1 MQGFFGGRA
10 TIIRMSSLRIPLKFE
25 IELSLPGVHL
35 YFDWDSA
42 SWRSDS
48 VLAVESAPSPSAAQ
62 ALAARIKFLSAEN
75 DSLLDLLTVRE
86 LDLRKTRELR
96 KEIED
101 LLNPA
106 QSQARE

>member
-1 MQGFFGGRA
+1 MQD
-10 TIIRMSSLRIPLKFE
+10 SSLRIPPKFE

-42 SWRSDS
+42 TWRSDS
-48 VLAVESAPSPSAAQ
+48 VLSAESPPSPTTVQS
-62 ALAARIKFLSAEN
+62 LTARIQSLSAQNEAI
-75 DSLLDLLTVRE
+75 LDLLAVKE

-96 KEIED
+96 KEIDD
-101 LLNPA
+101 LLISA

>member
-1 MQGFFGGRA
+1 
-10 TIIRMSSLRIPLKFE
+10 MSSLRIPPKFE

-42 SWRSDS
+42 TWRSDS
-48 VLAVESAPSPSAAQ
+48 VPSEESPPSPTAVQ
-62 ALAARIKFLSAEN
+62 ALTSRIQFLSSQN
-75 DSLLDLLTVRE
+75 DAILDLLAVKD

-101 LLNPA
+101 LLIPA